1 LIQIKHITNMS
12 KEEHV
17 HFVAHKPVKE
27 PAVIAFQT
35 KNGPVAFSGHKVVE
49 EPVIV
54 DFDARKK

>member
-1 LIQIKHITNMS
+1 MS